1 MLNLILFIRFNDEHY
16 MDSIVET
23 VGQNSGTYTY
33 EMYEEMLKEFEKLEF
48 NLRELKYHGVFNT
61 EAITEIYIEL
71 QHDKTELDDG
81 EVEVLEQFSLTW

>member
-16 MDSIVET
+16 MDLIVET
-23 VGQNSGTYTY
+23 VEQSSDTYTY
-33 EMYEEMLKEFEKLEF
+33 ERYEEMLKEFEKLEF

-71 QHDKTELDDG
+71 QHDKSELDDG
-81 EVEVLEQFSLTW
+81 EVVVLEQFSLTW